1 MEAKKKSP
9 ELESGKSE
17 KCRENGTGRK
27 VRKRGELYVYI
38 LGRVKSA
45 SHTDE

>member
-1 MEAKKKSP
+1 MEAKKKPP
-9 ELESGKSE
+9 ELESGESE

-27 VRKRGELYVYI
+27 VRKKGELNVYM